1 MMTIRIAL
9 ILIEDWYESERTSA
23 SVLQK
28 HFWFDSDS
36 DIKTWDELPLL
47 LDVFQ
52 KIEKAG
58 GQATLSVAT
67 SGGKTKVKLES
78 VRTIPA
84 PPNMCIGLCTTT
96 TAMTTTTYLVTEYTM
111 ERGERDLINLL
122 QGRAGHAC
130 SMYVINQ
137 EQVSFFP
144 ISPYIWLSFFRK
156 MKIARSQK

>member
-1 MMTIRIAL
+1 MKIFIDDRSQKWKDIT
-9 ILIEDWYESERTSA
+9 A
-23 SVLQK
+23 SMLQK
-28 HFWFDSDS
+28 HFWFVSDS
-36 DIKTWDELPLL
+36 DIKTWDELTLL

-78 VRTIPA
+78 EITTPA
-84 PPNMCIGLCTTT
+84 FAMSCSPSTGLCTPT
-96 TAMTTTTYLVTEYTM
+96 TAMTTTTYLVAEYTL

-122 QGRAGHAC
+122 QGRGGHAC

-137 EQVSFFP
+137 EQVSFSP
-144 ISPYIWLSFFRK
+144 I
-156 MKIARSQK
+156 